1 MRDFILFLIM
11 AQLASIALDIR
22 KIANNQI
29 QANTVAC
36 NKIQENKK

>member
-1 MRDFILFLIM
+1 MRELMLFLI
-11 AQLASIALDIR
+11 ALHLASIALDIR

-36 NKIQENKK
+36 NKLQENE